1 MVQNEIIRTRDKID
15 EGVRNPQRDFWLF
28 VFESDWRTGS
38 FWVHDKE
45 KEGYKCRDAEIQWI
59 LLAILLVEIHN
70 MIQKSIKM
78 HKITDVVR
86 SIIAIIEISNK
97 KKAYRRW

>member
-1 MVQNEIIRTRDKID
+1 MWAARR
-15 EGVRNPQRDFWLF
+15 
-28 VFESDWRTGS
+28 
-38 FWVHDKE
+38 VHMLVW
-45 KEGYKCRDAEIQWI
+45 WI
-59 LLAILLVEIHN
+59 LLAILLLETRN

-78 HKITDVVR
+78 HKITDAVR